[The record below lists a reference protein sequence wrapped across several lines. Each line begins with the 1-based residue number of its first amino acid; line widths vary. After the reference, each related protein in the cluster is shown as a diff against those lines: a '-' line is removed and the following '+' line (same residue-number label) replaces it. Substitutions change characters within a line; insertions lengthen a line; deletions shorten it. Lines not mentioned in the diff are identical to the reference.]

1 MGKIITIG
9 EGTYKGIADKSIDA
23 GKFTDGA
30 FKELV
35 DSVLPEKVDETINNK
50 IEEKSQEID
59 STLQKLREDLDAETD
74 ANIDAFT
81 KVKAQLD
88 ELELISVTS
97 DEVDR
102 IRVVSKKKYEEL
114 KSKDELDERTL
125 YHILE

>member
-1 MGKIITIG
+1 MTDVTLSLEATTGSALADLGACDNIIEVESGKTY
-9 EGTYKGIADKSIDA
+9 EHAAGTQWY
-23 GKFTDGA
+23 KFTGDLFENEGL
-30 FKELV
+30 FSRVRLV
-35 DSVLPEKVDETINNK
+35 NRS
-50 IEEKSQEID
+50 
-59 STLQKLREDLDAETD
+59 AETD